1 MKGVANIKCVSAIYL
16 CSTIKKQKTMVDIND
31 VIWAFE
37 QGEIEKERLKKSD
50 GAKRD
55 GKGGASS

>member
-1 MKGVANIKCVSAIYL
+1 MRNTSLPLQYNLKNN
-16 CSTIKKQKTMVDIND
+16 KTMVDIND